1 MGQSGNEFVLGPA
14 ERGYCCCWR
23 RHDVSAQNRHAV
35 CIGFYSVSYTRSVFC
50 TVPSLFVCVQFLV
63 SATSGILGICGA
75 SLHSDVAYTE
85 IYGVSRVFAF
95 VCLHFL
101 VFAISG
107 FPFIRVLNITK
118 FTVVPLFRRLFAGV
132 QLGIERPYGRNLLM
146 HGVHCDVGK
155 GDLLRCRWVWAPGM
169 GGGRGWGGGDSS
181 VTELRWKDLIPSLF
195 RVSCL
200 RISSPSTFADT
211 YRFI

>member
-1 MGQSGNEFVLGPA
+1 MPFA
-14 ERGYCCCWR
+14 
-23 RHDVSAQNRHAV
+23 
-35 CIGFYSVSYTRSVFC
+35 SVFTAFPTLEVFFARC
-50 TVPSLFVCVQFLV
+50 RRCFVCVQFLV

-101 VFAISG
+101 VFAISR

-169 GGGRGWGGGDSS
+169 GGGGGGGGGI
-181 VTELRWKDLIPSLF
+181 VPSLNF
-195 RVSCL
+195 VGKTSFPLSFVFPCL